1 MRPEYIHLTKSEKEY
16 GEKQLLHTQL
26 EILNILKHT
35 KNYQELRSE
44 EFALKIKL
52 KEKIE
57 EALKSI
63 ELLEKLLP
71 KPTIKPKNT
80 TEQELE
86 IHKHHHKKENLSLNA
101 ELELIKE
108 KLSKLQ

>member
-1 MRPEYIHLTKSEKEY
+1 MRPEYINLTKSEKEY

-35 KNYQELRSE
+35 QNYQEYRSE
-44 EFALKIKL
+44 EFILKIKL

-71 KPTIKPKNT
+71 KPTIKPKNKQ
-80 TEQELE
+80 EPELE
-86 IHKHHHKKENLSLNA
+86 IPEHHHKKEKLSINA
-101 ELELIKE
+101 ELELIK
-108 KLSKLQ
+108 